1 VGPARAGKPP
11 VAPGAMGFP
20 SLDSAAGMD
29 SDDLGCEAG
38 ISQQRDSTVT
48 IRYPLLVRVPA
59 AVFGNANLL

>member
-1 VGPARAGKPP
+1 
-11 VAPGAMGFP
+11 
-20 SLDSAAGMD
+20 MD